1 MATAEEEPQ
10 DIIQFYNMIFI
21 PKMKE
26 HLIAAAYA
34 AAYPA
39 AYAAASSALE
49 DCVEESREFIEAMV
63 AAETLKQHGLRALDP
78 EQV

>member
-34 AAYPA
+34 AAY
-39 AYAAASSALE
+39 AAASSALE

-63 AAETLKQHGLRALDP
+63 AAETLKQHRLRALDP